1 MNQITTNP
9 DDAADAADDFLF
21 ADEADGGAT
30 VKKEPW
36 KVIIADD
43 ELDVHVAT
51 KLVLKE
57 FSFRDRGIEFID
69 AYTGQEACDVLRKH
83 PDAAVMFLDV
93 VMETDDAGLRAV
105 KRIREELGNKMVR
118 IILRTGQPGHAPEDE
133 VILNYDIN
141 DYKAKSEMTAKKL
154 FTSIVAALRSFQD
167 LQTIE
172 SSRRGLVKVLD
183 AASSMDFR
191 SRSLFVSGL
200 LMQLGSLLDI
210 GEDDLI
216 LIRRGEGGRDDS
228 IMAAAG
234 SYDPFVGEPFKEV
247 FDEETAA
254 LVTQVFANGATH
266 VDSQRSIYQVPLP
279 NLCDV
284 AVYVGGARIISET
297 ELALIDIFCLKIVL
311 AYENY
316 EFVEQSRCDQNAEI
330 ALLVRLSS
338 HAHYLPVAYAT
349 NRGRLSRDITAR
361 MKEAGSRE
369 SIENR
374 LPEIIERAAM
384 LADLGNYA
392 IPARILEADGPL
404 SAEDRAL
411 VRTHPE
417 LGAAL
422 LKEILDQV
430 TGGRVAGLARQIVLS
445 HHECFDGSGYPNQLA
460 GVDIPLPARIVAV
473 ADCYMALT
481 SARPWR
487 KAFPH
492 VDAVAMIQQEAGKK
506 FDPSVVRSFVA
517 VSDAYRDA

>member
-1 MNQITTNP
+1 MNQTTTNS
-9 DDAADAADDFLF
+9 ADAADDFLF
-21 ADEADGGAT
+21 ADEADAGVAA
-30 VKKEPW
+30 KKEPW

-57 FSFRDRGIEFID
+57 FSFRDRNIEFID
-69 AYTGQEACDVLRKH
+69 AYTGQEACDMLRQH

-154 FTSIVAALRSFQD
+154 FTSVVAALRSFQD
-167 LQTIE
+167 LATIE

-210 GEDDLI
+210 GEDDLV
-216 LIRRGEGGRDDS
+216 LIRRGDAGGDDS

-234 SYDPFVGEPFKEV
+234 SYDPFVGEPVKDV
-247 FDEETAA
+247 FDEETVA
-254 LVTQVFANGATH
+254 LVTKVLTSGATH
-266 VDSQRSIYQVPLP
+266 VDGKRSIYQVPLP

-284 AVYVGGARIISET
+284 AIYVGGAKTISET
-297 ELALIDIFCLKIVL
+297 ELALIDVFCLKIVL

-330 ALLVRLSS
+330 ALLTRLSS
-338 HAHYLPVAYAT
+338 HASYLSVAYVT
-349 NRGRLSRDITAR
+349 NRGRLSRDITAK
-361 MKEAGSRE
+361 MKETGSRE
-369 SIENR
+369 LIENR
-374 LPEIIERAAM
+374 LPEVIERAAM
-384 LADLGNYA
+384 LADIGNYA
-392 IPARILEADGPL
+392 IPVTTLEKAGPL
-404 SAEDRAL
+404 SADELAL

-422 LKEILDQV
+422 LKEVLDEV
-430 TGGRVAGLARQIVLS
+430 TGGRVAGLAQQIVLS
-445 HHECFDGSGYPNQLA
+445 HHECFDGSGYPHKLA
-460 GVDIPLPARIVAV
+460 GAAIPLSGRIVAV

-481 SARPWR
+481 SERPWR
-487 KAFPH
+487 KAFSH
-492 VDAVAMIQQEAGKK
+492 VDAVTMIKQEAGKK
-506 FDPSVVRSFVA
+506 YDPSVVKSFVA

>member
-1 MNQITTNP
+1 MNQTTTNT
-9 DDAADAADDFLF
+9 ADEADDFCF
-21 ADEADGGAT
+21 ADEADAGAAA
-30 VKKEPW
+30 KKEPW

-57 FSFRDRGIEFID
+57 FSFRDRNIEFID
-69 AYTGQEACDVLRKH
+69 AYTGQEACDVLRQH

-167 LQTIE
+167 LATIE

-210 GEDDLI
+210 GEDDLV

-234 SYDPFVGEPFKEV
+234 SYDPFVGEPVKDV
-247 FDEETAA
+247 FDEETVA
-254 LVTQVFANGATH
+254 LVTQVLATGTTH
-266 VDSQRSIYQVPLP
+266 VDGKRSIYEVPLP

-284 AVYVGGARIISET
+284 AVYVGGARAISET
-297 ELALIDIFCLKIVL
+297 ELALIDVFCLKIVL

-316 EFVEQSRCDQNAEI
+316 EFVEQSRRDQNAEI
-330 ALLVRLSS
+330 ALLTRLSS
-338 HAHYLPVAYAT
+338 QASYLPIAYAT
-349 NRGRLSRDITAR
+349 NRGRLSRDITTK
-361 MKEAGSRE
+361 MKESGSRE
-369 SIENR
+369 PIENR

-384 LADLGNYA
+384 LADIGNYA
-392 IPARILEADGPL
+392 IPAATLEKAGPL
-404 SAEDRAL
+404 SADELAL
-411 VRTHPE
+411 VRTHTE
-417 LGAAL
+417 SGAAL
-422 LKEILDQV
+422 LKEVLDEV
-430 TGGRVAGLARQIVLS
+430 TGGRVASLAQQIVSS
-445 HHECFDGSGYPNQLA
+445 HHECFDGSGYPNKLA
-460 GVDIPLPARIVAV
+460 GTDIPLSGRIVAV

-481 SARPWR
+481 SERPWR
-487 KAFPH
+487 KALPH
-492 VDAVAMIQQEAGKK
+492 VDAVNMIKQEAGKK
-506 FDPSVVRSFVA
+506 YDPSVVKSFVA
-517 VSDAYRDA
+517 VSDAWRDA

>member
-1 MNQITTNP
+1 MNQTTTN
-9 DDAADAADDFLF
+9 AADAAGDFLF
-21 ADEADGGAT
+21 ADEADVGASA
-30 VKKEPW
+30 KKEPW

-43 ELDVHVAT
+43 ETDVHVAT

-69 AYTGQEACDVLRKH
+69 AYTGQEACDKLREH

-105 KRIREELGNKMVR
+105 KRIREELGNKMIR

-154 FTSIVAALRSFQD
+154 FTSIVSALRSFQD
-167 LQTIE
+167 LQTID

-210 GEDDLI
+210 GEDDLV

-234 SYDPFVGEPFKEV
+234 SYDPFVGEPVKDV
-247 FDEETAA
+247 FDEETVA
-254 LVTQVFANGATH
+254 LVTQVLATGTTH
-266 VDSQRSIYQVPLP
+266 VDSKRSIYEVPLP

-284 AVYVGGARIISET
+284 AVYVGGARAISET
-297 ELALIDIFCLKIVL
+297 ELALIDVFCLKIVL

-316 EFVEQSRCDQNAEI
+316 EFVEQSRCDQNAELS
-330 ALLVRLSS
+330 LLAKLSS
-338 HAHYLPVAYAT
+338 HAHYLPVAYIT
-349 NRGRLSRDITAR
+349 NRGRLSRDIVTK
-361 MKEAGSRE
+361 MKETGSQE
-369 SIENR
+369 AIENR
-374 LPEIIERAAM
+374 FPEIIERAAM
-384 LADLGNYA
+384 LADIGNYA
-392 IPARILEADGPL
+392 IPASILESAGPL
-404 SAEDRAL
+404 SAEELAQ
-411 VRTHPE
+411 VRKHPE
-417 LGAAL
+417 AGAAL
-422 LKEILDQV
+422 LKEVLGEV
-430 TGGRVAGLARQIVLS
+430 KGGRVANLAEQIVLT
-445 HHECFDGSGYPNQLA
+445 HHECFDGSGYPHKLA
-460 GVDIPLPARIVAV
+460 GAAIPLSGRIVAV
-473 ADCYMALT
+473 ADCYLALT
-481 SARPWR
+481 SERPWR

-492 VDAVAMIQQEAGKK
+492 VDAVALIKQEAGKK
-506 FDPSVVRSFVA
+506 YDPSVVNSFLA
-517 VSDAYRDA
+517 VSDAYREA